1 MLVATKQCTCKHKAS
16 YVILWKDDKK
26 LTRYLTKNEN
36 DREILNVNSIA
47 SEKTAFRFM
56 HDQQEE

>member
-1 MLVATKQCTCKHKAS
+1 
-16 YVILWKDDKK
+16 VILWKDDKK